1 MSTRAAVPRGP
12 IEVPDAVRRPLAH
25 PRPVWRNEEEGG
37 LTFSDARRG
46 LFAKWNP
53 TGTTSWLAA
62 EPRTAA
68 RALGEGLRALHEN
81 LPADACPFDRTA
93 ETRLA
98 RWAAAVRAE
107 LGEAPPVDTLL
118 GADGCWVAHV
128 DLGALGVAAEFFA
141 AYGVRPDAEP
151 IRFSRALRNAPP
163 APPAADAGPGRT
175 SGGPVP

>member
-1 MSTRAAVPRGP
+1 MEPDGHDLVARGGAA
-12 IEVPDAVRRPLAH
+12 H
-25 PRPVWRNEEEGG
+25 GG
-37 LTFSDARRG
+37 AGARR
-46 LFAKWNP
+46 
-53 TGTTSWLAA
+53 
-62 EPRTAA
+62 
-68 RALGEGLRALHEN
+68 GLRALHEN